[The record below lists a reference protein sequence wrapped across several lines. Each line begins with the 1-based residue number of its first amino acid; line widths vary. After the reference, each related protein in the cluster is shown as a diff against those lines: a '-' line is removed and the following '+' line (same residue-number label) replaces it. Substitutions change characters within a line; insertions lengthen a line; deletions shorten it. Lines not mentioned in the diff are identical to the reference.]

1 MSVALLDVNVLV
13 ALVWP
18 AHESHNKAQNW
29 FQQHAKA
36 GWATCP
42 VTQAALVRIVS
53 NPAFSPHAVSAS
65 DAIALLKANVEH
77 PSHRFWRDEIGFVEA
92 AKPFAARIIGHQRIT
107 DAYLLGLAVYKKG
120 KLLTLDRGM
129 RSLAGAA
136 MIERGIVEIL

>member
-1 MSVALLDVNVLV
+1 MSAAVLDVNVLA

-18 AHESHNKAQNW
+18 AHESHNKVQHW
-29 FQQHAKA
+29 FQQHANA

-42 VTQAALVRIVS
+42 MTQAALVRIVS
-53 NPAFSPHAVSAS
+53 NPPFSPNSGSAT
-65 DAIALLKANVEH
+65 DAIGLLKTNVEH

-92 AKPFAARIIGHQRIT
+92 ARPFAARIMGHQQIT
-107 DAYLLGLAVYKKG
+107 DAYLLGLAVHTKG

-136 MIERGIVEIL
+136 MTE